1 MDRQTAF
8 RRLAKSLST
17 VNRVLTYDRRGYA
30 GSSNMGGP
38 FGVDQQVNDL
48 LEVIDG
54 HRVVLIG
61 HSFGGVVALACASR
75 HPELVRGVAVYE
87 SPMSWETWWPKDSGG
102 ARAVAMSDDP
112 EAAAEAFLI
121 RFIGD
126 RLWNRLPE
134 ATKRARRAEG
144 AALVGEL
151 GDLRAAVAWRP
162 EDLRVPVISG
172 FGSRAREHVRRASEI
187 IGALPDG
194 RAVMLEGAHHN
205 AHSAEPDAF
214 ERMLVE
220 PLLQRLRTGRW
231 PDTGNGPMSSVGQM
245 L

>member
-8 RRLAKSLST
+8 RRLARSLSAT
-17 VNRVLTYDRRGYA
+17 NRVLTYDRRGYA
-30 GSSNMGGP
+30 DSSDMTGP
-38 FGVDQQVNDL
+38 FGVEQHVSDL
-48 LEVIDG
+48 LEVIAG
-54 HRVVLIG
+54 RRVVLIG
-61 HSFGGVVALACASR
+61 HSFGGVVALACASG
-75 HPELVRGVAVYE
+75 HPELVRGVVVYE
-87 SPMSWETWWPKDSGG
+87 SPMSWEPWWPKDSGG
-102 ARAVAMSDDP
+102 AQAVAMSDDP

-144 AALVGEL
+144 VALVGEL

-162 EDLRVPVISG
+162 EDLRIPVVSG

-194 RAVMLEGAHHN
+194 RAAMLEGAHHN
-205 AHSAEPDAF
+205 GHSSEPENF
-214 ERMLVE
+214 ERTLIV
-220 PLLQRLRTGRW
+220 PLLERLRTGRW
-231 PDTGNGPMSSVGQM
+231 PDRTDAAP
-245 L
+245 